1 MKDAGDHATGSL
13 EGALRVALR
22 SSVAGL
28 VVHPDESDV
37 RRRMRARARRRRM
50 STVGASIALVAATA
64 TGLAMVQR
72 KAGPQ
77 PIAETSSSVIAVE
90 PTVSTA
96 VAPSCTLPAA
106 LPFVP
111 TGLSGTWTISRYHAA
126 SEGGPEVWTPTDH
139 HGIVEVWNGA
149 RADLP
154 EPGPSEPITVLG
166 RPAEIGRI
174 SDGYS
179 MVVQLGPTPCDR
191 WALVAHPGID
201 QTELRTIA
209 EGLRPAYGSSSST
222 TVTTASSATLAPIVV
237 AARGTDLVEVGDGG
251 TEKVVA
257 SLPADLGGLA
267 PTLVGAGDHLL
278 VVYGGRVFV
287 YDAQRWGEPVDA
299 GTFWNVGVVPAA
311 GSGFWAA
318 DPPATN
324 DAPATWRVRSFDGV
338 ANGPAVTIEGTSLP
352 IGPVLDGLALL
363 VMDTGH
369 LIVLAG
375 GRRVDLG
382 SANPIAADGGRVAY
396 RTLSGQLRLY
406 SAKTHT
412 SESLGDLVDVA
423 PAQTIG
429 AGAFSPDGH
438 YLAVSLSGLDARYPA
453 AGLALVDLAATP
465 SPTLVRFADVA
476 AFGVQWAPDS
486 SELLLQGTYALR
498 WFDPATGLSRA
509 LGAAVSPIVA
519 VLGS

>member
-1 MKDAGDHATGSL
+1 MNVANERDREI
-13 EGALRVALR
+13 EGALRTAIHG
-22 SSVAGL
+22 SVAGL
-28 VVHPDESDV
+28 VTRPDEADV
-37 RRRMRARARRRRM
+37 WRRVRVRARRRRALTIGV
-50 STVGASIALVAATA
+50 SLALVAAAA
-64 TGLAMVQR
+64 TGLAVVQR

-77 PIAETSSSVIAVE
+77 PIADTSSSVIAGE
-90 PTVSTA
+90 STVSTT

-111 TGLSGTWTISRYHAA
+111 TVLPGSWTRSSYEAA
-126 SEGGPEVWTPTDH
+126 SDGVPEVWTPTDH
-139 HGIVEVWNGA
+139 HGIVEVWNGR

-179 MVVQLGPTPCDR
+179 IVVQLGPTPCDR
-191 WALVAHPGID
+191 WALVAHPGIE
-201 QTELRTIA
+201 QAELRTIA
-209 EGLRPAYGSSSST
+209 EGLRPADGSSSST
-222 TVTTASSATLAPIVV
+222 TVTTASSATLAPMVV
-237 AARGTDLVEVGDGG
+237 AARGADLVEVGDGG

-267 PTLVGAGDHLL
+267 PTLVSAGDHLL

-287 YDAQRWGEPVDA
+287 YDARRWGEPVDA

-311 GSGFWAA
+311 GAGFWAA

-324 DAPATWRVRSFDGV
+324 DSPATWRVRSFDGV
-338 ANGPAVTIEGTSLP
+338 ASGPAVTIEGTSV
-352 IGPVLDGLALL
+352 PVGAVADGLALL

-369 LIVLAG
+369 LIVSAKD
-375 GRRVDLG
+375 RRVDLG

-406 SAKTHT
+406 RAETDT
-412 SESLGDLVDVA
+412 SESVGDLVDVA

-429 AGAFSPDGH
+429 AGAFSPDGR
-438 YLAVSLSGLDARYPA
+438 YLAVSLSLLDAPYPA
-453 AGLALVDLAATP
+453 AGLALVDLVATP